1 MPIKLSDSMLDIY
14 QCCTHRTKEQT
25 KSSIQSTL
33 DYNRIYYT
41 CLFLKQYL
49 SVVHLLHIQ
58 IHNSPKIS
66 PGWPHEVA
74 LDPASALLA
83 HLLPL
88 TDGLA
93 GDLPIKG

>member
-1 MPIKLSDSMLDIY
+1 M
-14 QCCTHRTKEQT
+14 
-25 KSSIQSTL
+25 
-33 DYNRIYYT
+33 
-41 CLFLKQYL
+41 
-49 SVVHLLHIQ
+49 VHLLH

-66 PGWPHEVA
+66 PEFPHEVA

-93 GDLPIKG
+93 GDFPIKDIG

>member
-1 MPIKLSDSMLDIY
+1 M
-14 QCCTHRTKEQT
+14 
-25 KSSIQSTL
+25 
-33 DYNRIYYT
+33 
-41 CLFLKQYL
+41 
-49 SVVHLLHIQ
+49 VHLLHIQ

-66 PGWPHEVA
+66 PEWPHEVA

-93 GDLPIKG
+93 GDLPISVMNIYVGQCCKITHLT

>member
-1 MPIKLSDSMLDIY
+1 MLDIY

-49 SVVHLLHIQ
+49 FVVLLLHIQ
-58 IHNSPKIS
+58 ISS
-66 PGWPHEVA
+66 EWPHEVA

-93 GDLPIKG
+93 GDFPIKDIG

>member
-1 MPIKLSDSMLDIY
+1 M
-14 QCCTHRTKEQT
+14 
-25 KSSIQSTL
+25 
-33 DYNRIYYT
+33 
-41 CLFLKQYL
+41 
-49 SVVHLLHIQ
+49 VHLLHIQ

-66 PGWPHEVA
+66 PEWPHEVA